1 MSNEFIQAADDA
13 RRLLR
18 GFAAIETVA
27 AAFEN
32 VGQLEQR
39 KGEVEALLKEL
50 AKEVQGATDTLRDT
64 IEKVEIANAEAKRMT
79 ADAKVV
85 ADGIKSS
92 AEARLRAAEEH
103 AASIVREAQI
113 AKDNVTTLAEIHLGE
128 IEVQR
133 NVLLAEVEALE
144 ARAAEA
150 KAYLAKLSG

>member
-64 IEKVEIANAEAKRMT
+64 IEKVETANAEAKRMT

-85 ADGIKSS
+85 ADGIKSN
-92 AEARLRAAEEH
+92 AEAQAKALAEDAMAA
-103 AASIVREAQI
+103 VREAQI
-113 AKDNVTTLAEIHLGE
+113 AKDNVTALAEIHLGE